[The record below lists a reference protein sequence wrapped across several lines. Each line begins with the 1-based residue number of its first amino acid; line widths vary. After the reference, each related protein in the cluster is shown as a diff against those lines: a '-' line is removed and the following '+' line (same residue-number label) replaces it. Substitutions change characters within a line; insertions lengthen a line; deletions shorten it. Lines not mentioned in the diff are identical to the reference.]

1 MKPLLPLVACAV
13 LAAALPAAAQKPPA
27 PPSAATEI
35 GELMKAGR
43 HDEALKRA
51 EARLKDNP
59 RDAQVR
65 FMRGVI
71 LAEQG
76 KTVEAAAV
84 FETLTQEFPELPEPY
99 NNIALL
105 HARAG
110 RYEAARQ
117 ALETALRN
125 DPGYRPARLNLG
137 DVLLRLALQAWETAA
152 AVAPPDA
159 ALQRKLQL
167 ARELIAPA
175 R

>member
-1 MKPLLPLVACAV
+1 MSFRHLIVLLVSALCLGAGAQDTEPAQRLQRAAI
-13 LAAALPAAAQKPPA
+13 AAAANPMDARLRFQH
-27 PPSAATEI
+27 
-35 GELMKAGR
+35 GVLLLDLG
-43 HDEALKRA
+43 HDAEAL
-51 EARLKDNP
+51 
-59 RDAQVR
+59 QVFQR
-65 FMRGVI
+65 MG
-71 LAEQG
+71 ED
-76 KTVEAAAV
+76 
-84 FETLTQEFPELPEPY
+84 FPELPEPY

-110 RYEAARQ
+110 RFEAARQ

-152 AVAPPDA
+152 AAAPPDA

>member
-1 MKPLLPLVACAV
+1 MSFRHLLVLFVWTLGTAACAQEADV
-13 LAAALPAAAQKPPA
+13 AQRLQRAESAAAADPMNAQ
-27 PPSAATEI
+27 
-35 GELMKAGR
+35 LRFR
-43 HDEALKRA
+43 HGVLLLDLERDA
-51 EARLKDNP
+51 EAM
-59 RDAQVR
+59 QVFQR
-65 FMRGVI
+65 MG
-71 LAEQG
+71 ED
-76 KTVEAAAV
+76 
-84 FETLTQEFPELPEPY
+84 FPELPEPY

-137 DVLLRLALQAWETAA
+137 DVLLRLALQSWETAA
-152 AVAPPDA
+152 AAAPPDA